1 MKAFL
6 RCVFPIC
13 DVWGEISAIATVHKA
28 GTGSRAIKLERFRWS
43 THQASKTPR
52 PWSSL
57 CLSVWFVGASRPASC
72 CSFLLRHRSCDRSE
86 LEPAAVAMQP
96 PWGLAATILLLLGVI
111 VGRNVAL
118 RVVRYFFS
126 ALVTVGDVLPWEVRL
141 GYEAPVRTIQCAIC
155 HINNPLW
162 DWMQT

>member
-1 MKAFL
+1 MCEGKSVRVQRFT
-6 RCVFPIC
+6 R
-13 DVWGEISAIATVHKA
+13 
-28 GTGSRAIKLERFRWS
+28 RAQVVLPSSWRGFVGA

-52 PWSSL
+52 TWSSL
-57 CLSVWFVGASRPASC
+57 SLSVWFVRASRPASC
-72 CSFLLRHRSCDRSE
+72 CSFLLLLRHRSCDRSE
-86 LEPAAVAMQP
+86 LELAAVAMQP
-96 PWGLAATILLLLGVI
+96 PWGLAAPLLLLLGVF

-162 DWMQT
+162 EWMPM